1 MIGIVKEKVFNLNQ
15 GFTVND
21 VVVDTE
27 YLRSIKPYSI
37 RDHHQNFDRK
47 QKVLFNYE
55 INGLDSDIINVEIF
69 KTKREFKNSG
79 NLQMDNHRMSG
90 LNDPQNSTDVVNK
103 QFVEN

>member
-47 QKVLFNYE
+47 QKVLFNYK
-55 INGLDSDIINVEIF
+55 INGLDSD
-69 KTKREFKNSG
+69 KTKREFKNGG
-79 NLQMDNHRMSG
+79 NLQMDNHRITS
-90 LNDPQNSTDVVNK
+90 LNDPKNSTDVVNK
-103 QFVEN
+103 